1 MRADLDARRIRPPAG
16 VGTPRRPRRFPVR
29 RTAPV
34 VAALVAG
41 LVAAAGSP
49 AAAIPSIRYAAARC
63 GPTVTDPLSAAPWPL
78 TRLRPDLAWPLST
91 GVGVRVAVVDSGVS
105 ADHPTL
111 AGKVLPGRDLLS
123 SSDGG
128 DGRCD
133 ENGHGTLIAGI
144 IAGRESVSAGF
155 RFYGVAPG
163 AEIVP
168 VRVLR
173 DQRRSE
179 EADLS
184 GRIAEA
190 IRWAVDEADA
200 DVVNLSLTTPPTR
213 QLQSAVAHA
222 VARRVVVV
230 AAAGNTGESGVEAG
244 QPTFPAAYPGVI
256 AVAGVNAADAHVQTS
271 TSGDFVD
278 VAAPGER
285 IAGPAAAG
293 GGYLFTAE
301 GGTSFATG
309 YVSGLAALVRS
320 YDPTLSPDQVADR
333 ITQTADHPDGL
344 WNSQVGH
351 GVINPVRAVGALRP
365 SGVPEPGAAVSVP
378 PPAARPS
385 PLRAVSAASGVIAVV
400 GVALALLLLA
410 SVPVVRRG
418 RRRGWR
424 TARR

>member
-1 MRADLDARRIRPPAG
+1 MPA
-16 VGTPRRPRRFPVR
+16 
-29 RTAPV
+29 TAG
-34 VAALVAG
+34 LLTCL
-41 LVAAAGSP
+41 LVAAGGP
-49 AAAIPSIRYAAARC
+49 VAAAPPIGYAAAARC
-63 GPTVTDPLSAAPWPL
+63 GPSVTDPLAAAPWPL

-111 AGKVLPGRDLLS
+111 DGKVLPGRDLVPPD
-123 SSDGG
+123 DGG
-128 DGRCD
+128 DDDGDGQCD

-144 IAGRESVSAGF
+144 IAGREAVSAGF

-163 AEIVP
+163 AQVVP

-173 DQRRSE
+173 DQRRSTE
-179 EADLS
+179 SDLS

-190 IRWAVDEADA
+190 IRWAVDQGDA

-213 QLQSAVAHA
+213 QLQSAIEHA
-222 VARRVVVV
+222 LDRRVVVV
-230 AAAGNTGESGVEAG
+230 AAAGNSGESGVEAG
-244 QPTFPAAYPGVI
+244 QPTYPAAYPGVI
-256 AVAGVNAADAHVQTS
+256 AVAGVNAQDAHVQSS
-271 TSGDFVD
+271 TAGNFVD

-309 YVSGLAALVRS
+309 YVSGLAALIRA
-320 YDPTLSPDQVADR
+320 YDPTLSPDQVAER

-344 WNSQVGH
+344 WNAQVGH
-351 GVINPVRAVGALRP
+351 GVVNPVRAVGALRP
-365 SGVPEPGAAVSVP
+365 AGAGEAGAAVSVP
-378 PPAARPS
+378 RPADRPS
-385 PLRAVSAASGVIAVV
+385 PLRGVSAASGVIAVV

-410 SVPVVRRG
+410 AVPVVRRG

-424 TARR
+424 TARK

>member
-1 MRADLDARRIRPPAG
+1 MRADPDARR
-16 VGTPRRPRRFPVR
+16 TR
-29 RTAPV
+29 RTAAGAAPGRPAPLPARRTASV
-34 VAALVAG
+34 LAALLAG
-41 LVAAAGSP
+41 LIATAGGP
-49 AAAIPSIRYAAARC
+49 AAASPPHRYAAARC
-63 GPTVTDPLSAAPWPL
+63 GPAVTDPLAAAPWPL

-91 GVGVRVAVVDSGVS
+91 GVGIRVAVVDSGVS

-123 SSDGG
+123 DSDG

-144 IAGRESVSAGF
+144 IAGREAVSAGF

-190 IRWAVDEADA
+190 IRWAVDEAGA

-222 VARRVVVV
+222 LDRRVVVV
-230 AAAGNTGESGVEAG
+230 AAAGNAGESNAQAG
-244 QPTFPAAYPGVI
+244 QPTFPAAYPGVL

-285 IAGPAAAG
+285 IAGPAVAG

-301 GGTSFATG
+301 GGTSFAAG
-309 YVSGLAALVRS
+309 YVSGLAALIRA
-320 YDPTLSPDQVADR
+320 YDPTLSPEQVADR

-351 GVINPVRAVGALRP
+351 GVVNPVRAVGALRP
-365 SGVPEPGAAVSVP
+365 AGAAEPGAAVSVP
-378 PPAARPS
+378 RPAARPG
-385 PLRAVSAASGVIAVV
+385 PLGAVSAVSGVVAVI
-400 GVALALLLLA
+400 GVALAALLLA

-424 TARR
+424 TARK

>member
-1 MRADLDARRIRPPAG
+1 M
-16 VGTPRRPRRFPVR
+16 
-29 RTAPV
+29 
-34 VAALVAG
+34 AALLAVG
-41 LVAAAGSP
+41 LVAPAGAP
-49 AAAIPSIRYAAARC
+49 AAATPSSRYAAARC
-63 GPTVTDPLSAAPWPL
+63 GPSVTDALSAAPWPL

-123 SSDGG
+123 GSGG
-128 DGRCD
+128 DGQCD

-144 IAGRESVSAGF
+144 IAGREAVSAGF

-190 IRWAVDEADA
+190 IRWAVADADA
-200 DVVNLSLTTPPTR
+200 DVVNLSLTTPPTQ
-213 QLQSAVAHA
+213 QLQAAIAHA
-222 VARRVVVV
+222 IARRVVVV

-256 AVAGVNAADAHVQTS
+256 AVAGVNAADAHVQSS

-309 YVSGLAALVRS
+309 YVSGLAALIRA
-320 YDPTLSPDQVADR
+320 YDPTLSPGQVADR

-351 GVINPVRAVGALRP
+351 GLINPVRAVGALRP
-365 SGVPEPGAAVSVP
+365 ADAPDPGAAGSVSRPV
-378 PPAARPS
+378 ARPS
-385 PLRAVSAASGVIAVV
+385 PLRAVSVASGVIAVV

-410 SVPVVRRG
+410 SVPVIRRG

-424 TARR
+424 TARKAAAEPSRTGRQ